1 MLKAG
6 RTYCGKILHVDLTN
20 GEIREGPLRFDW
32 AEQFIGG
39 KGLGIRYLYDLIPP
53 GTDPFAPENPIIL
66 MTGPLTGTVASTM
79 SRMANVT
86 KSPLSGTLSDSHSG
100 GYFPA
105 ELKFCGIRRRHHQ
118 GTVSQTR
125 TLSD

>member
-6 RTYCGKILHVDLTN
+6 RAYCGKILHVDLTK
-20 GEIREGPLRFDW
+20 GETREEPLRFDW

-39 KGLGIRYLYDLIPP
+39 KGLGIRYLNDLIQP

-79 SRMANVT
+79 SRAGAT
-86 KSPLSGTLSDSHSG
+86 YGT
-100 GYFPA
+100 
-105 ELKFCGIRRRHHQ
+105 
-118 GTVSQTR
+118 
-125 TLSD
+125 